1 MDSLDHIGFNTADW
15 ILASVLLM
23 STAISLRRG
32 FVKEA
37 LSLLTWLVAFVV
49 ARLFAAQ
56 LSTLL
61 ADQVSVPSIRLGIA
75 FLILFVS
82 TLMLGSVVSFLVGQ
96 LIRITGLSSTD
107 RLLGMVFGFARGTL
121 IVVIAVALLRLT
133 PITGDPWY
141 ESSRLIPVFEQ
152 AEEHLR
158 VWFER
163 AVPGLMQQVHEILD
177 SVPIEVDKGGAG
189 DTTREAAS

>member
-133 PITGDPWY
+133 PVTGDPWY

-177 SVPIEVDKGGAG
+177 SVPIEVDKDGAG
-189 DTTREAAS
+189 DTTGEAAS

>member
-1 MDSLDHIGFNTADW
+1 MAAFDQFGFNTADW
-15 ILASVLLM
+15 VLVGILLV

-61 ADQVSVPSIRLGIA
+61 AEQVSVPSLRLGLA
-75 FLILFVS
+75 FLILFVG
-82 TLMLGSVVSFLVGQ
+82 TLLLGSVVSFLLGE

-107 RLLGMVFGFARGTL
+107 RLLGMVFGFARGAL

-133 PITGDPWY
+133 PVTGDPWY
-141 ESSRLIPVFEQ
+141 QSSMLIPVFEQ
-152 AEEHLR
+152 AEGQMRE
-158 VWFER
+158 WFER
-163 AVPGLMQQVHEILD
+163 VAPGLMEQVHEVLD
-177 SVPIEVDKGGAG
+177 TVPTEIPEGAADAITG
-189 DTTREAAS
+189 ESAS